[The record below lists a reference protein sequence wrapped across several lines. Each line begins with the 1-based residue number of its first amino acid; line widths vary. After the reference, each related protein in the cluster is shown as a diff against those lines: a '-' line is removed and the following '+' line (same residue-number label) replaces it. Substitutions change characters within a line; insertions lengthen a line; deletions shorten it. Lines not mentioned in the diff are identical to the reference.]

1 MRARSLA
8 TVSATI
14 VLLAA
19 AALRCSVPPLPP
31 GPEAIPTSQRL
42 VAGAVVAVPAGA
54 TIDRAALIASLQE
67 MKLSAV
73 IIQASADASGESVA
87 DRVSL
92 AVQLQGALG
101 GNVLVGGYD
110 APALN
115 GRSMDALLQTDA
127 SFTSCYPGGPAL
139 DASAST
145 IDKLRICQQA
155 VSQKVADELARVGA
169 SPRIGCYVTH
179 QPELTDTLSDTAKAK
194 LHDFFADAS
203 SACVKANR
211 VIGVAPVLPAQLG
224 NPSRAADLM
233 RGAIDGSHISLI
245 VLEDGVAR
253 SLPTATRRASA
264 YYDALRVAPGD
275 GSLVTVWANVEG
287 FRCAGDAGCDQ
298 THPTDR
304 VRFDDQV
311 CGARGRVDSIIA
323 YEYVHDLAGKP
334 VFTGDLDAATDA
346 SPEASAAAEGL
357 RAIVDDVDAAAQLRA
372 GYLAWVDAGASCVA
386 AAADEADAAAQADA
400 RDAQADADAAH

>member
-14 VLLAA
+14 VLLGA
-19 AALRCSVPPLPP
+19 AALRCSVPPQPP
-31 GPEAIPTSQRL
+31 GPEAIATSQRL
-42 VAGAVVAVPAGA
+42 AAGAVVAIPAGA
-54 TIDRAALIASLQE
+54 TIDRGALVASLQE
-67 MKLSAV
+67 MKFTAV
-73 IIQASADASGESVA
+73 VLQASADASGESIA
-87 DRVSL
+87 ERVSL
-92 AVQLQGALG
+92 AVDLQGALG

-115 GRSMDALLQTDA
+115 GQSMDTLLQTDA

-145 IDKLRICQQA
+145 IDKLRICSQA
-155 VSQKVADELARVGA
+155 VGQKIADELARVGA

-179 QPELTDTLSDTAKAK
+179 QPELTDTLSDVAKAK

-203 SACVKANR
+203 SACAKANR
-211 VIGVAPVLPAQLG
+211 AIGVAPVLPLQPG

-233 RGAIDGSHISLI
+233 RGAIDGSHISLV

-253 SLPTATRRASA
+253 SQPIATRRASP

-275 GSLVTVWANVEG
+275 GTIVTVWANVEG
-287 FRCAGDAGCDQ
+287 FECAGDAGCDER
-298 THPTDR
+298 HPTTS

-311 CGARGRVDSIIA
+311 CGARGRADGIVA
-323 YEYVHDLAGKP
+323 YEYVRDLAGRP
-334 VFTGDLDAATDA
+334 LLTGDLDAST
-346 SPEASAAAEGL
+346 
-357 RAIVDDVDAAAQLRA
+357 DAAAQLRA
-372 GYLAWVDAGASCVA
+372 GYLAWVDAGASCLA
-386 AAADEADAAAQADA
+386 AAADQADAAAQA
-400 RDAQADADAAH
+400 R